1 MESMTRQNISSGSH
15 LESLRGYSR
24 AVCKGPFVFV
34 GGMTAGSS
42 EGAVGGDDVVAQT
55 RETLT
60 RVESAL
66 KEAGA
71 SIADVV
77 RTRIFV
83 TNISDFEAV
92 AAVHG
97 EVFGEVRPANA
108 LVEVGALAL
117 PDLLVEIEADAIIG

>member
-1 MESMTRQNISSGSH
+1 
-15 LESLRGYSR
+15 
-24 AVCKGPFVFV
+24 
-34 GGMTAGSS
+34 MTAGSS